1 MALLDGQGKFIRRI
15 SRSVESWN
23 SLAGSSI
30 PSRLS
35 APSTPSRCPPVMNVY
50 FGNDAKVRVLFDPQR
65 LAARLP
71 NEPRK

>member
-1 MALLDGQGKFIRRI
+1 MLDGEEKFIRRI

-35 APSTPSRCPPVMNVY
+35 APSTLFRCPPVMNVY
-50 FGNDAKVRVLFDPQR
+50 FGNDAKVRVLFDAQR